1 MDRKISPRRVYG
13 RLTSTMQ
20 GIDKDVVAASDR
32 LVDESLELLED
43 EEPRLLHWLK
53 TNPEIDTLLG
63 SHTVAMHAL
72 LFGDSRRGYPLE
84 HTMGRLDALNY
95 RLVCTL
101 AVMATMRE
109 RPLAK
114 EVRP

>member
-1 MDRKISPRRVYG
+1 MDRKISPRRVYS
-13 RLTSTMQ
+13 RLSSSMK

-32 LVDESLELLED
+32 LVDESLELLEN
-43 EEPRLLHWLK
+43 EEPGLLHWLK
-53 TNPEIDTLLG
+53 MNPEIDSLLG

-72 LFGDSRRGYPLE
+72 LFGDSRRGYSLE

-95 RLVCTL
+95 RLVCAM
-101 AVMATMRE
+101 AVMAAMRE

-114 EVRP
+114 EVRL